1 MDLHELIMKIK
12 ITSACIG
19 YAVEEAMKYDN
30 DLEIRLAL
38 AYKIGFQDARQAA
51 AAVVDNQQQLAN
63 HGKV

>member
-1 MDLHELIMKIK
+1 
-12 ITSACIG
+12 
-19 YAVEEAMKYDN
+19 MKYDN
-30 DLEIRLAL
+30 DLESRLAL

>member
-30 DLEIRLAL
+30 DLESRLAL
-38 AYKIGFQDARQAA
+38 AYKNWIPRRKTSRCCGC
-51 AAVVDNQQQLAN
+51 
-63 HGKV
+63 G